1 MTSTYVIRAR
11 MAEPVRVSLISWSPD
26 AEQAADR
33 LRSLADEVEITAPD
47 GPPEL
52 KALAEDPPDAFV
64 IDLSRRP
71 RQGLVIGIELRRRPG
86 TRHTP
91 QVFAGGDPNEV
102 ERVREILPDAR
113 YSDWDGIGT
122 ILRTAVERPPGN
134 PVVPDTMAP
143 YVGVPLEQKL
153 GLAGDARARLI
164 GAPQEFESLVE
175 EARRTDGP
183 ADVVLLFARTNEEL
197 DEQLPGAMDAVDEG
211 GSLWIA
217 WPKGGSGARGDVTQ
231 LVVRERGM
239 SAGWVDYKIASLDD
253 TWSALKLRRRD

>member
-1 MTSTYVIRAR
+1 MPLA
-11 MAEPVRVSLISWSPD
+11 VRVSLVSWSPD
-26 AEQAADR
+26 AEEAAER
-33 LRSLADEVEITAPD
+33 LRSLAERVDVIAPE

-64 IDLSRRP
+64 IDLGRRP
-71 RQGLVIGIELRRRPG
+71 RQGLVIGIELRRRAA

-91 QVFAGGDPNEV
+91 QVFAGGDLEEV
-102 ERVREILPDAR
+102 DRVREILPDAR

-122 ILRTAVERPPGN
+122 ILRTAVERPPEN
-134 PVVPDTMAP
+134 PEVPDTMAP
-143 YVGVPLEQKL
+143 YAGVPLEQKL
-153 GLAGDARARLI
+153 GLTGSARVRLI
-164 GAPQEFESLVE
+164 GAPEDFERRVE

-183 ADVVLLFARTNEEL
+183 ADLVLLFARTDEEL
-197 DEQLPGAMDAVDEG
+197 DEELPSAMDAVAEG

-217 WPKGGSGARGDVTQ
+217 WPKGGSGSRGDVTQ

-253 TWSALKLRRRD
+253 TWSALKFRRRR